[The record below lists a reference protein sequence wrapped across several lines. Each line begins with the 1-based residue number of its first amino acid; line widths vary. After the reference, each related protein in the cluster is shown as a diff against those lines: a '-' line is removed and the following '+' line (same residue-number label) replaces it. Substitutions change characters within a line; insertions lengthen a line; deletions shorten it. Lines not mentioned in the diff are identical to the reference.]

1 MSRGRRA
8 ISRWPA
14 AAVLV
19 LAAEVACLPLESLSS
34 YGRAG
39 ASGSGG
45 GPGAPLDSGVTE
57 PEDAAAAGGNDA
69 STSPAPADAGDA
81 GLLSDAALV
90 DAATAAC
97 PTPDALFD
105 AVSSSCYL
113 VVSASLLVWTEAEQ
127 ACGAWAPAATLALVD
142 SARENDFLASAA
154 PQLTFWIGASDL
166 DSNGSYV
173 WPNGS
178 AVSQDLGWES
188 TQPDEPVRAGG
199 NCVEMR
205 LGTAGLWFDRPC
217 STLNAYVCE
226 LLPQSSRLPAP

>member
-1 MSRGRRA
+1 MSGGCRD
-8 ISRWPA
+8 ISFWPA

-19 LAAEVACLPLESLSS
+19 LAAGAACLPLESLSS
-34 YGRAG
+34 YGSAG

-45 GPGAPLDSGVTE
+45 RPGAALDSGVTA

-69 STSPAPADAGDA
+69 STSPGSGNTGDA
-81 GLLSDAALV
+81 GLLSDAALA
-90 DAATAAC
+90 DAASAPC
-97 PTPDALFD
+97 PTPDALLD
-105 AVSSSCYL
+105 VVSSSCYL
-113 VVSASLLVWTEAEQ
+113 VVSASLLAWRDAEL
-127 ACGAWAPAATLALVD
+127 ACSAWAPAATLALVD

-166 DSNGSYV
+166 DSNASYV
-173 WPNGS
+173 WPDGS
-178 AVSQDLGWES
+178 AVSPTLGWES

-217 STLNAYVCE
+217 STLNAYACE
-226 LLPQSSRLPAP
+226 LSPPQ